1 MRTPT
6 VVKRWTNFADRRAP
20 VALDV
25 HLADDYA
32 PNDRGVQVKDDLVI
46 NNYVNQ
52 TGKANYHKMYGYL
65 RAPELSEVVR
75 SFL

>member
-1 MRTPT
+1 MSKSATCRLRRCWCWQTSRKPNR
-6 VVKRWTNFADRRAP
+6 VADN
-20 VALDV
+20 
-25 HLADDYA
+25 YA

-65 RAPELSEVVR
+65 SAPELSEVVR